1 MKTEMKKGIFT
12 FIAISLLG
20 FLTGC
25 SENDV
30 LNDMQGAEADQAS
43 SVISGTASFDADE
56 VDAMFNVTPETRTAV
71 SYNSQKKLNYHWKKG
86 DRIPVFMCYKQG
98 YKKRVVKEEV
108 FVEADNMISFKLR
121 IPAGFD
127 RRRGDLYMGAV
138 MGKQAGVNNGAWA
151 STMTSDGK
159 FKIESSKTIDIT
171 SEQFNL
177 PFFAPLTPIKRSGDV
192 NLDFKPL
199 GSWFVVT
206 LKTQQ
211 AVAPSSVIVNSDI
224 VSTNGSFDLSSST
237 NGAIA
242 WEPAATTQQ
251 ETKFD
256 VRNFQVRANEES
268 MPVLVWFMPILDKE
282 AQQTTT
288 VSLSTQ
294 ATYSG
299 NARHFT
305 KKAIEKG
312 EKAVNHKVYR
322 VEIGEEKTPDVHPCE
337 KGLVITQFWS
347 TQKNRYCN
355 RNVLQITNISDHE
368 ISLEGYY
375 LVRSV
380 FGSAETP
387 SGVIDLGKL
396 EENNAQFLYNHRQK
410 KVLPSGASL
419 LITGFNRRVAEGT
432 FDYCDD
438 EIYQIALLGED
449 ENLLQQFVPE
459 GNRDRWGRESNCHF
473 CNAYFLT
480 FNGTDISLSK
490 PNDIVDNFGRDACGR
505 IYNFQF
511 LNRTYYR
518 IPYCYIYMG
527 EQGLGGEATHLYKPE
542 RRIRYNYDPYTYSY
556 WGPME
561 IFSTCAWRFS
571 NETKITS
578 LGYWG
583 KLGAMAMFVNNM
595 Y

>member
-1 MKTEMKKGIFT
+1 MKTKTIKGIFT
-12 FIAISLLG
+12 LIAISLLG

-30 LNDMQGAEADQAS
+30 LNDVQGAAADQTS
-43 SVISGTASFDADE
+43 SVISGTGSFDTDE
-56 VDAMFNVTPETRTAV
+56 VDAMFNATPETRTTFH
-71 SYNSQKKLNYHWKKG
+71 YNSQKKLSFRWKEHE
-86 DRIPVFMCYKQG
+86 RIPVFMCYKQG
-98 YKKRVVKEEV
+98 NEQKVVEDEV
-108 FVEADNMISFKLR
+108 FVVNGNNIKIAIN

-138 MGKQAGVNNGAWA
+138 MGKVPGVNNGAWA
-151 STMTSDGK
+151 SGMTADGK
-159 FKIESSKTIDIT
+159 FKIEASHTADAASD
-171 SEQFNL
+171 QFNL
-177 PFFAPLTPIKRSGDV
+177 PFYAPLTKVNTHGDI
-192 NLDFKPL
+192 NLHFKAL
-199 GSWFVVT
+199 GSWIVVR
-206 LKTQQ
+206 LNVQKDIDPDFMN
-211 AVAPSSVIVNSDI
+211 VSSDV
-224 VSTNGSFDLSSST
+224 VSTNGTLDLFSSES
-237 NGAIA
+237 GMPA
-242 WEPAATTQQ
+242 WQPEITTQQ
-251 ETKFD
+251 NIRFD
-256 VRNFQVRANEES
+256 VKNFNVKAKEES
-268 MPVLVWFMPILDKE
+268 KPLTVWFMPILNKE
-282 AQQTTT
+282 SQQPTT
-288 VSLSTQ
+288 VSLQKKT
-294 ATYSG
+294 TYSS
-299 NARHFT
+299 NARHYSKEVIGKNEQF
-305 KKAIEKG
+305 K
-312 EKAVNHKVYR
+312 NNKVYN
-322 VEIGEEKTPDVHPCE
+322 VDITEKVCD

-419 LITGFNRRVAEGT
+419 LITGFNRRVAEGA
-432 FDYCDD
+432 FDYCED

-449 ENLLQQFVPE
+449 ENLLQQFVPR
-459 GNRDRWGRESNCHF
+459 GNRDRRGRESNCYF

-511 LNRTYYR
+511 CNRTYYR

-561 IFSTCAWRFS
+561 IFSTCAWRLEY
-571 NETKITS
+571 ETKVTS
-578 LGYWG
+578 LGFWG
-583 KLGAMAMFVNNM
+583 KLGDRPMLRNNM

>member
-1 MKTEMKKGIFT
+1 MKTKAIKGIFT
-12 FIAISLLG
+12 LITISLLG

-30 LNDMQGAEADQAS
+30 LNDMQGAEANQAS
-43 SVISGTASFDADE
+43 NVISGTASFDTDE

-71 SYNSQKKLNYHWKKG
+71 RYNSQKKLNYHWKKG

-108 FVEADNMISFKLR
+108 FVEANNKILFKLR

-127 RRRGDLYMGAV
+127 RKRGDLYMGAV

-177 PFFAPLTPIKRSGDV
+177 PFFAPLDPVKPSGDIY
-192 NLDFKPL
+192 LHFKPL
-199 GSWFVVT
+199 GSWFAVT

-211 AVAPSSVIVNSDI
+211 AVVPTSVVVNSDI
-224 VSTNGSFDLSSST
+224 VSTNGSLDLSAST
-237 NGAIA
+237 NDVIE

-251 ETKFD
+251 DTKFD

-294 ATYSG
+294 ATYSRS
-299 NARHFT
+299 AQHFT
-305 KKAIEKG
+305 KKAIGKG
-312 EKAVNHKVYR
+312 EKAVNNKTYR
-322 VEIGEEKTPDVHPCE
+322 VEISEEKTPDVHPCE

-347 TQKNRYCN
+347 TRKNRCCN
-355 RNVLQITNISDHE
+355 RNVLQITNISDHD

-380 FGSAETP
+380 FGSADKA

-396 EENNAQFLYNHRQK
+396 EENNAKFLYNDRQK
-410 KVLPSGASL
+410 KVLPSGASI

-432 FDYCDD
+432 FDYCKDQ
-438 EIYQIALLGED
+438 IYQIALLGED

-459 GNRDRWGRESNCHF
+459 GNRDRWGRESVCHF

-511 LNRTYYR
+511 CNRTYYR

-561 IFSTCAWRFS
+561 IFSTCAWRLEY
-571 NETKITS
+571 ETKVTS
-578 LGYWG
+578 LGFWG
-583 KLGAMAMFVNNM
+583 KLGDRPMLRNNM

>member
-1 MKTEMKKGIFT
+1 MKTEMKKNIFT

-20 FLTGC
+20 FLAGC

-30 LNDMQGAEADQAS
+30 LNDVQGAAADQAS
-43 SVISGTASFDADE
+43 NVVSGTASFNTDE
-56 VDAMFNVTPETRTAV
+56 VDAIFNATPETRATFH
-71 SYNSQKKLNYHWKKG
+71 YNSQKKLSYSWKKG
-86 DRIPVFMCYKQG
+86 ERIPVFMCYKQG
-98 YKKRVVKEEV
+98 NKQKVVEDEV
-108 FVEADNMISFKLR
+108 YAVSGYNIKFNIN

-138 MGKQAGVNNGAWA
+138 MGKQPGVNNGAWA
-151 STMTSDGK
+151 SGITADGK
-159 FKIESSKTIDIT
+159 VKIEASHTADAASD
-171 SEQFNL
+171 QFNL
-177 PFFAPLTPIKRSGDV
+177 PFYAPLTKVNTHGDI
-192 NLDFKPL
+192 NLHFKAL
-199 GSWFVVT
+199 GSWLTVT
-206 LKTQQ
+206 LNVLKDINPDFL
-211 AVAPSSVIVNSDI
+211 VVNSDV
-224 VSTNGSFDLSSST
+224 VSTNGSFDLFSSED
-237 NGAIA
+237 GVAA
-242 WEPAATTQQ
+242 WQPEATTQQ
-251 ETKFD
+251 NIRYD
-256 VRNFQVRANEES
+256 VKNFQVKAKQES
-268 MPVLVWFMPILDKE
+268 KPFTVWFMPILNKKS
-282 AQQTTT
+282 QQPTT
-288 VSLSTQ
+288 VSLQTK
-294 ATYSG
+294 ATYSS
-299 NARHFT
+299 RMLQYS
-305 KKAIEKG
+305 KKVFDKNEQLKNN
-312 EKAVNHKVYR
+312 KTYNVNITEDAPVC
-322 VEIGEEKTPDVHPCE
+322 D

-347 TQKNRYCN
+347 TRKNRCCN
-355 RNVLQITNISDHE
+355 RNVLQITNISDHD

-396 EENNAQFLYNHRQK
+396 EENNAQFLYNDRQK

-419 LITGFNRRVAEGT
+419 LITGFTRRVAQGT
-432 FDYCDD
+432 FDYCED

-542 RRIRYNYDPYTYSY
+542 RRVNYPGSY

-561 IFSTCAWRFS
+561 NFSTCSWRFE
-571 NETKITS
+571 NENKITS
-578 LGYWG
+578 LGFWG
-583 KLGAMAMFVNNM
+583 KYGDIPMFRNNM

>member
-1 MKTEMKKGIFT
+1 MKKNIFT

-30 LNDMQGAEADQAS
+30 LNDVQKAAADQAS
-43 SVISGTASFDADE
+43 SVISGTASLDLDE
-56 VDAMFNVTPETRTAV
+56 MNGVLNATPTTRTTV
-71 SYNSQKKLNYHWKKG
+71 IYNSNKKLSYRLKKG
-86 DRIPVFMCYKQG
+86 DRIPVFVYYKQDNRQKIVEDEV
-98 YKKRVVKEEV
+98 YVVEG
-108 FVEADNMISFKLR
+108 NRLR
-121 IPAGFD
+121 FDTKIPADFD
-127 RRRGDLYMGAV
+127 RRKGNLYMGAV
-138 MGKQAGVNNGAWA
+138 MGKQPGVNNGAWA
-151 STMTSDGK
+151 SGMTADGK
-159 FKIESSKTIDIT
+159 LRIEVSHTVDAASQ
-171 SEQFNL
+171 QFNL
-177 PFFAPLTPIKRSGDV
+177 PFCAPLKLIKPSGDIY
-192 NLDFKPL
+192 LHFKAL
-199 GSWFVVT
+199 GSWFAVT
-206 LKTQQ
+206 LNVQKDINPDFM
-211 AVAPSSVIVNSDI
+211 VVNSD
-224 VSTNGSFDLSSST
+224 VVATNGTLDLFSSK
-237 NGAIA
+237 NGEFI
-242 WEPAATTQQ
+242 WQPEVTTQKNIRYDVKNFEVKAKQ
-251 ETKFD
+251 ESK
-256 VRNFQVRANEES
+256 
-268 MPVLVWFMPILDKE
+268 PLIVWFMPILNKE
-282 AQQTTT
+282 SQQPTTL
-288 VSLSTQ
+288 SLQTK
-294 ATYSG
+294 ATYSSKMLQYS
-299 NARHFT
+299 
-305 KKAIEKG
+305 KKVFDKNEQLKNN
-312 EKAVNHKVYR
+312 KTYNVNITEDAPVC
-322 VEIGEEKTPDVHPCE
+322 D

-347 TQKNRYCN
+347 TRKNRCCN
-355 RNVLQITNISDHE
+355 RNVLQITNISDHD

-387 SGVIDLGKL
+387 SGVIDLGNL
-396 EENNAQFLYNHRQK
+396 EENNAQFLYNDRQK

-518 IPYCYIYMG
+518 VPYCYIYMG

-542 RRIRYNYDPYTYSY
+542 RRVYYPGSY

-561 IFSTCAWRFS
+561 NFSTCSWRFE
-571 NETKITS
+571 NENKITS
-578 LGYWG
+578 LGFWG
-583 KLGAMAMFVNNM
+583 KYGDIFMFRNNM

>member
-1 MKTEMKKGIFT
+1 MKTEMKKNIFA

-25 SENDV
+25 SESDV
-30 LNDMQGAEADQAS
+30 LNDVQGAAADQAS
-43 SVISGTASFDADE
+43 NVISGTASFNTDE
-56 VDAMFNVTPETRTAV
+56 VDAMFNQAPETRTTFH
-71 SYNSQKKLNYHWKKG
+71 YNSQKKLSFRWKK
-86 DRIPVFMCYKQG
+86 DEKIPVFMCYKQG
-98 YKKRVVKEEV
+98 NEQKVVEDEV
-108 FVEADNMISFKLR
+108 YVVNGYNIKFNIN

-127 RRRGDLYMGAV
+127 RRRGDLYIGAV
-138 MGKQAGVNNGAWA
+138 MGKVPGVNNGAWA
-151 STMTSDGK
+151 SGMTADGK
-159 FKIESSKTIDIT
+159 VKIEASHTADAASD
-171 SEQFNL
+171 QFNL
-177 PFFAPLTPIKRSGDV
+177 PFYAPMTKVNTHGDI
-192 NLDFKPL
+192 NLHFKAL
-199 GSWFVVT
+199 GSWLAVT
-206 LKTQQ
+206 LNVQKDINPEFL
-211 AVAPSSVIVNSDI
+211 VVNSDV
-224 VSTNGSFDLSSST
+224 VSTNGTLDLFSS
-237 NGAIA
+237 GDGVAA
-242 WEPAATTQQ
+242 WQPDAPIQQ
-251 ETKFD
+251 QTRFTVK
-256 VRNFQVRANEES
+256 NYQVKAKQES
-268 MPVLVWFMPILDKE
+268 KPLTVWFMPILDK
-282 AQQTTT
+282 QSQKPIILSVKTQTT
-288 VSLSTQ
+288 
-294 ATYSG
+294 YSSK
-299 NARHFT
+299 ARRYS
-305 KKAIEKG
+305 KEVIGKNEQLK
-312 EKAVNHKVYR
+312 NNKVYN
-322 VEIGEEKTPDVHPCE
+322 VDITEDAPVCD

-347 TQKNRYCN
+347 ARKNRCCN
-355 RNVLQITNISDHE
+355 RNVLQITNISDHD

-387 SGVIDLGKL
+387 SGVIDLGNL
-396 EENNAQFLYNHRQK
+396 EENNAQFLYNDRQK

-459 GNRDRWGRESNCHF
+459 ANRDRWGRESNCHF

-518 IPYCYIYMG
+518 VPYCYIYMG

-542 RRIRYNYDPYTYSY
+542 RRVYYPGSY

-561 IFSTCAWRFS
+561 NFSTCSWRFE
-571 NETKITS
+571 NENKITS
-578 LGYWG
+578 LGFWG
-583 KLGAMAMFVNNM
+583 KYGDIFMFRNNM

>member
-1 MKTEMKKGIFT
+1 MKTEMKKSIFT

-30 LNDMQGAEADQAS
+30 LNDVQGAAADQAS
-43 SVISGTASFDADE
+43 NVVSGTASFNTDE
-56 VDAMFNVTPETRTAV
+56 VDAMFNATPETRTTFH
-71 SYNSQKKLNYHWKKG
+71 YNSQKKLSFRWKK
-86 DRIPVFMCYKQG
+86 DERIPVFMYYKQG
-98 YKKRVVKEEV
+98 NEQKVVEDEV
-108 FVEADNMISFKLR
+108 YVVNGNKIKFNIN

-138 MGKQAGVNNGAWA
+138 MGKVPGVNNGAWA
-151 STMTSDGK
+151 SDMTDDGK
-159 FKIESSKTIDIT
+159 VKIEASHTADAASD
-171 SEQFNL
+171 QFNL
-177 PFFAPLTPIKRSGDV
+177 PFYAPLTKV
-192 NLDFKPL
+192 NTHGNISLHFKAL
-199 GSWFVVT
+199 GSWLAVT
-206 LKTQQ
+206 LNVQKDINPDFL
-211 AVAPSSVIVNSDI
+211 VVNSDV
-224 VSTNGSFDLSSST
+224 VSTNGTLDLFSSRD
-237 NGAIA
+237 GVAA
-242 WEPAATTQQ
+242 WQPDAPIQQ
-251 ETKFD
+251 QTRFTVK
-256 VRNFQVRANEES
+256 NYQVKAKQES
-268 MPVLVWFMPILDKE
+268 KPLTVWFMPILNKKS
-282 AQQTTT
+282 QQPITVSVKTQTT
-288 VSLSTQ
+288 
-294 ATYSG
+294 YSS
-299 NARHFT
+299 NARHYS
-305 KKAIEKG
+305 KEVIGKNEQLK
-312 EKAVNHKVYR
+312 NNKVYN
-322 VEIGEEKTPDVHPCE
+322 VDITEDAPVCD

-347 TQKNRYCN
+347 TQKNKYCN

-419 LITGFNRRVAEGT
+419 LITGFNRRVAEGA
-432 FDYCDD
+432 FDYCED

-459 GNRDRWGRESNCHF
+459 CMLNRRGRPTNDF
-473 CNAYFLT
+473 RNAYFLT

-518 IPYCYIYMG
+518 IPYCDIFAG

-542 RRIRYNYDPYTYSY
+542 RKKNYPGSF

-561 IFSTCAWRFS
+561 NFNTCSWRFE

-583 KLGAMAMFVNNM
+583 KYGVFDMSRKDM

>member
-1 MKTEMKKGIFT
+1 MKTKTIKGIFT
-12 FIAISLLG
+12 LIAISLLG

-25 SENDV
+25 SENDM
-30 LNDMQGAEADQAS
+30 LNDTHEAAADQTS
-43 SVISGTASFDADE
+43 NVISGTASFNTDE
-56 VDAMFNVTPETRTAV
+56 VDAMFNTTPETRATFH
-71 SYNSQKKLNYHWKKG
+71 YNSQKKLSYRWKKG
-86 DRIPVFMCYKQG
+86 EKIPVFMCYKQG
-98 YKKRVVKEEV
+98 NKQKMVEDEV
-108 FVEADNMISFKLR
+108 YAVDGYNIKFTIN

-127 RRRGDLYMGAV
+127 RRKGDLYMGAV
-138 MGKQAGVNNGAWA
+138 MGKLPGVNNGAWA
-151 STMTSDGK
+151 SGMTTDGK
-159 FKIESSKTIDIT
+159 FKIEASHTADAASD
-171 SEQFNL
+171 QFNL
-177 PFFAPLTPIKRSGDV
+177 PFYVPLTKVTTHGDI
-192 NLDFKPL
+192 NLHFKAL

-206 LKTQQ
+206 LNVQKDI
-211 AVAPSSVIVNSDI
+211 APDFMVVNSDV
-224 VSTNGSFDLSSST
+224 VSTNGSLDLFSSES
-237 NGAIA
+237 GVAA
-242 WEPAATTQQ
+242 WQPETTTQQ
-251 ETKFD
+251 NIRYD
-256 VRNFQVRANEES
+256 VKNLQVKAKEES
-268 MPVLVWFMPILDKE
+268 KPFTVWFMPIVDKQS
-282 AQQTTT
+282 QQPTT
-288 VSLSTQ
+288 VSVRKKT
-294 ATYSG
+294 TYSSNVRQYSKEVIG
-299 NARHFT
+299 KNEQL
-305 KKAIEKG
+305 KNNKAYNVDITEK
-312 EKAVNHKVYR
+312 VC
-322 VEIGEEKTPDVHPCE
+322 D

-355 RNVLQITNISDHE
+355 RNVLQITNISDHD

-419 LITGFNRRVAEGT
+419 LITGFNRRVAEGA
-432 FDYCDD
+432 FDYCED

-449 ENLLQQFVPE
+449 ENLLQQFVPQ
-459 GNRDRWGRESNCHF
+459 GNRDRWGRESNCYF

-511 LNRTYYR
+511 CNRTYYR

-542 RRIRYNYDPYTYSY
+542 RRIRYHYDPYTYSY

-561 IFSTCAWRFS
+561 IFSTCAWRLEY
-571 NETKITS
+571 ETKVTS
-578 LGYWG
+578 LGFWG
-583 KLGAMAMFVNNM
+583 KLGDRPMRRNNM

>member
-1 MKTEMKKGIFT
+1 MKTEMKKNIFA

-30 LNDMQGAEADQAS
+30 LNDVQKAAADQAS
-43 SVISGTASFDADE
+43 SVISGTASLDLDE
-56 VDAMFNVTPETRTAV
+56 MNGVLNATPTTRTTV
-71 SYNSQKKLNYHWKKG
+71 IYNSNKKLSYRLKKG
-86 DRIPVFMCYKQG
+86 DRIPVFVYYKQDNRQKIVEDEV
-98 YKKRVVKEEV
+98 YVVEG
-108 FVEADNMISFKLR
+108 NRLR
-121 IPAGFD
+121 FDTKIPADFD
-127 RRRGDLYMGAV
+127 RRKGNLYMGAV
-138 MGKQAGVNNGAWA
+138 MGKQPGVNNGAWA
-151 STMTSDGK
+151 SGMTADGK
-159 FKIESSKTIDIT
+159 LRIEVSHIVDAASQ
-171 SEQFNL
+171 QFNL
-177 PFFAPLTPIKRSGDV
+177 PFCAPLKLIKPSGDIY
-192 NLDFKPL
+192 LHFKAL
-199 GSWFVVT
+199 GSWFAVT
-206 LKTQQ
+206 LNVQKDINPDFM
-211 AVAPSSVIVNSDI
+211 VVNSD
-224 VSTNGSFDLSSST
+224 VVATNGTLDLFSSK
-237 NGAIA
+237 NGEFI
-242 WEPAATTQQ
+242 WQPEVTTQKNIRYDVKNFEVKAKQ
-251 ETKFD
+251 ESK
-256 VRNFQVRANEES
+256 
-268 MPVLVWFMPILDKE
+268 PLIVWFMPILNKESQQPTTLSLQTKAAYSSKMLQYSKKVFDKNEQLVNNKTYNVNITEE
-282 AQQTTT
+282 AP
-288 VSLSTQ
+288 VC
-294 ATYSG
+294 
-299 NARHFT
+299 
-305 KKAIEKG
+305 
-312 EKAVNHKVYR
+312 
-322 VEIGEEKTPDVHPCE
+322 D

-347 TQKNRYCN
+347 TRKNRCCN
-355 RNVLQITNISDHE
+355 RNVLQITNISDHD

-375 LVRSV
+375 LVRSI

-387 SGVIDLGKL
+387 SGVIDLGNL
-396 EENNAQFLYNHRQK
+396 EENNAQFLYNDRQK

-518 IPYCYIYMG
+518 VPYCYIYMG

-542 RRIRYNYDPYTYSY
+542 RRVYYPGSY

-561 IFSTCAWRFS
+561 NFSTCSWRFE

-578 LGYWG
+578 LGFWG
-583 KLGAMAMFVNNM
+583 KYGDIFMFRNNM

>member
-1 MKTEMKKGIFT
+1 MKTKTIKGIFT
-12 FIAISLLG
+12 LIAISLLG

-30 LNDMQGAEADQAS
+30 LNDMHEAATDQTS
-43 SVISGTASFDADE
+43 SVISGTASFDTDE
-56 VDAMFNVTPETRTAV
+56 VDAMFNATPETRATFH
-71 SYNSQKKLNYHWKKG
+71 YNSQKKLLFRWKEGEK
-86 DRIPVFMCYKQG
+86 IPVFMCYKQG
-98 YKKRVVKEEV
+98 NKQKVVEDEV
-108 FVEADNMISFKLR
+108 FVVNGYNIKFTIN

-127 RRRGDLYMGAV
+127 RRKGDLYMGAV
-138 MGKQAGVNNGAWA
+138 MGKQPGVNNGAWA
-151 STMTSDGK
+151 SGMTADGK
-159 FKIESSKTIDIT
+159 FRIEASHTADAASD
-171 SEQFNL
+171 QFNL
-177 PFFAPLTPIKRSGDV
+177 PFYAPLTKVNTHGDI
-192 NLDFKPL
+192 NLHFKAL
-199 GSWFVVT
+199 GSWIVVR
-206 LKTQQ
+206 LNVQKDID
-211 AVAPSSVIVNSDI
+211 PDFMNVNSDV
-224 VSTNGSFDLSSST
+224 VSTNGTLDLFSSE
-237 NGAIA
+237 NGEFI
-242 WEPAATTQQ
+242 WQPEATKQQ
-251 ETKFD
+251 NIRYD
-256 VRNFQVRANEES
+256 VKNFQVKAKQES
-268 MPVLVWFMPILDKE
+268 KPFTVWFMPILNKKS
-282 AQQTTT
+282 QQPTT
-288 VSLSTQ
+288 VSIKKQT
-294 ATYSG
+294 TYSSNVRQYSKEVIG
-299 NARHFT
+299 KNELLKNNIVYYVDIT
-305 KKAIEKG
+305 EK
-312 EKAVNHKVYR
+312 VC
-322 VEIGEEKTPDVHPCE
+322 D

-347 TQKNRYCN
+347 TRKNRCCN

-419 LITGFNRRVAEGT
+419 LITGFNRRVAEGA
-432 FDYCDD
+432 FDYCED

-449 ENLLQQFVPE
+449 ENLLRQFVPQ
-459 GNRDRWGRESNCHF
+459 GNRDRCGRESNCHF

-583 KLGAMAMFVNNM
+583 KLGAFPMFRNNM

>member
-1 MKTEMKKGIFT
+1 MKTKTIKGIFT
-12 FIAISLLG
+12 LMAISLLG

-25 SENDV
+25 SENDM
-30 LNDMQGAEADQAS
+30 LSDTHEAAADQTS
-43 SVISGTASFDADE
+43 NVISGTASFNTDE
-56 VDAMFNVTPETRTAV
+56 VDAMFNTTPETRATFH
-71 SYNSQKKLNYHWKKG
+71 YNSQKKLSYSWKKG
-86 DRIPVFMCYKQG
+86 ERIPVFMCYKQG
-98 YKKRVVKEEV
+98 NKQKVVEDEV
-108 FVEADNMISFKLR
+108 YAVNGYNIKFTIN

-138 MGKQAGVNNGAWA
+138 MGKQPGVNNGAWA
-151 STMTSDGK
+151 SGITADGK
-159 FKIESSKTIDIT
+159 VKIEASHTADAASD
-171 SEQFNL
+171 QFNL
-177 PFFAPLTPIKRSGDV
+177 PFYAPLTKV
-192 NLDFKPL
+192 NTHGNISLNFKAL

-206 LKTQQ
+206 LNVQKDINPDFL
-211 AVAPSSVIVNSDI
+211 VVNSDV
-224 VSTNGSFDLSSST
+224 VSTNGSFDLFSSES
-237 NGAIA
+237 GVAA
-242 WEPAATTQQ
+242 WQPETTTQQ
-251 ETKFD
+251 NNIRFD
-256 VRNFQVRANEES
+256 VKNFQVKAKQES
-268 MPVLVWFMPILDKE
+268 KPFTVWFMPILNKKS
-282 AQQTTT
+282 QQPTS
-288 VSLSTQ
+288 VSLQTKT
-294 ATYSG
+294 TYSSKMIKYS
-299 NARHFT
+299 
-305 KKAIEKG
+305 KKVFDKNEQLINNKAYNVDITEK
-312 EKAVNHKVYR
+312 VC
-322 VEIGEEKTPDVHPCE
+322 D

-347 TQKNRYCN
+347 TRKNRYCN
-355 RNVLQITNISDHE
+355 RNLLQITNISDHD

-387 SGVIDLGKL
+387 SGVIDLGQL
-396 EENNAQFLYNHRQK
+396 EENNAQFLYNDRQK

-419 LITGFNRRVAEGT
+419 LITGFTRRVAEGT

-449 ENLLQQFVPE
+449 ANLLRQFVPQ
-459 GNRDRWGRESNCHF
+459 GNRDYWGRESDCHF

-518 IPYCYIYMG
+518 VPYCYIYMG

-542 RRIRYNYDPYTYSY
+542 RRVYYPGSY

-561 IFSTCAWRFS
+561 NFSTCSWRFE
-571 NETKITS
+571 NENKITS
-578 LGYWG
+578 LGFWG
-583 KLGAMAMFVNNM
+583 KYGDIYMFRNNM

>member
-1 MKTEMKKGIFT
+1 MKTEMKKNIFA

-25 SENDV
+25 SESDV
-30 LNDMQGAEADQAS
+30 LNDVQGAAADQAS
-43 SVISGTASFDADE
+43 NVISGTASFNTDE
-56 VDAMFNVTPETRTAV
+56 VGAMFNQAPETRTTFH
-71 SYNSQKKLNYHWKKG
+71 YNSQKKLSFRWKK
-86 DRIPVFMCYKQG
+86 DEKIPVFMCYKQG
-98 YKKRVVKEEV
+98 NEQKVVEDEV
-108 FVEADNMISFKLR
+108 YVVNGYNIKFNIN

-127 RRRGDLYMGAV
+127 RRRGDLYIGAV
-138 MGKQAGVNNGAWA
+138 MGKVPGVNNGAWA
-151 STMTSDGK
+151 SGMTADGK
-159 FKIESSKTIDIT
+159 VKIEASHTADAASD
-171 SEQFNL
+171 QFNL
-177 PFFAPLTPIKRSGDV
+177 PFYAPMTKVNTHGDI
-192 NLDFKPL
+192 NLHFKAL
-199 GSWFVVT
+199 GSWLAVT
-206 LKTQQ
+206 LNVQKDINPEFL
-211 AVAPSSVIVNSDI
+211 VVNSDV
-224 VSTNGSFDLSSST
+224 VSTNGTLDLFSS
-237 NGAIA
+237 GDGVAA
-242 WEPAATTQQ
+242 WQPDAPIQQ
-251 ETKFD
+251 QTRFTVK
-256 VRNFQVRANEES
+256 NYQVKAKQES
-268 MPVLVWFMPILDKE
+268 KPLTVWFMPILDK
-282 AQQTTT
+282 QSQKPIILSVKTQTT
-288 VSLSTQ
+288 
-294 ATYSG
+294 YSSK
-299 NARHFT
+299 ARRYS
-305 KKAIEKG
+305 KEVIGKNEQLK
-312 EKAVNHKVYR
+312 NNKVYN
-322 VEIGEEKTPDVHPCE
+322 VDITEDAPVCD

-347 TQKNRYCN
+347 ARKNRCCN
-355 RNVLQITNISDHE
+355 RNVLQITNISDHD

-387 SGVIDLGKL
+387 SGVIDLGNL
-396 EENNAQFLYNHRQK
+396 EENNAQFLYNDRQK

-518 IPYCYIYMG
+518 VPYCYIYMG

-542 RRIRYNYDPYTYSY
+542 RRVYYPGSY

-561 IFSTCAWRFS
+561 NFSTCSWRFE
-571 NETKITS
+571 NENKITS

-583 KLGAMAMFVNNM
+583 KLGDIFMFRNNM

>member
-1 MKTEMKKGIFT
+1 MK
-12 FIAISLLG
+12 A
-20 FLTGC
+20 
-25 SENDV
+25 
-30 LNDMQGAEADQAS
+30 
-43 SVISGTASFDADE
+43 
-56 VDAMFNVTPETRTAV
+56 
-71 SYNSQKKLNYHWKKG
+71 
-86 DRIPVFMCYKQG
+86 
-98 YKKRVVKEEV
+98 KEE
-108 FVEADNMISFKLR
+108 
-121 IPAGFD
+121 
-127 RRRGDLYMGAV
+127 
-138 MGKQAGVNNGAWA
+138 
-151 STMTSDGK
+151 
-159 FKIESSKTIDIT
+159 SK
-171 SEQFNL
+171 
-177 PFFAPLTPIKRSGDV
+177 PFT
-192 NLDFKPL
+192 
-199 GSWFVVT
+199 
-206 LKTQQ
+206 
-211 AVAPSSVIVNSDI
+211 
-224 VSTNGSFDLSSST
+224 
-237 NGAIA
+237 
-242 WEPAATTQQ
+242 
-251 ETKFD
+251 
-256 VRNFQVRANEES
+256 
-268 MPVLVWFMPILDKE
+268 VWFMPIVDKQS
-282 AQQTTT
+282 QQPTT
-288 VSLSTQ
+288 VSVRKKT
-294 ATYSG
+294 TYSSNVRQYSKEVIG
-299 NARHFT
+299 KNEQL
-305 KKAIEKG
+305 KNNKAYNVDITEK
-312 EKAVNHKVYR
+312 VC
-322 VEIGEEKTPDVHPCE
+322 D

-355 RNVLQITNISDHE
+355 RNVLQITNISDHD

-387 SGVIDLGKL
+387 SGVIDLGNL
-396 EENNAQFLYNHRQK
+396 EENNAQFLYNDRQK

-518 IPYCYIYMG
+518 VPYCYIYMG

-542 RRIRYNYDPYTYSY
+542 RRVYYPGSY

-561 IFSTCAWRFS
+561 NFSTCSWRFE

-578 LGYWG
+578 LGFWG
-583 KLGAMAMFVNNM
+583 KYGDIFMFRNNM

>member
-1 MKTEMKKGIFT
+1 MKTEMKKNFFT

-30 LNDMQGAEADQAS
+30 LNDVQRDAADQAS
-43 SVISGTASFDADE
+43 NVISGTASFNTDE
-56 VDAMFNVTPETRTAV
+56 VDAMFNATPETRATFH
-71 SYNSQKKLNYHWKKG
+71 YNSQKKLSYRWKEG
-86 DRIPVFMCYKQG
+86 ERIPVFMCYKQG
-98 YKKRVVKEEV
+98 NKQEVVEDEV
-108 FVEADNMISFKLR
+108 YAVNGYNIKFNIN

-127 RRRGDLYMGAV
+127 RRKGDLYMGVV
-138 MGKQAGVNNGAWA
+138 MGKQPGVNNGAWA
-151 STMTSDGK
+151 SGMTADGK
-159 FKIESSKTIDIT
+159 VKIET
-171 SEQFNL
+171 SHMADAASDQFNL
-177 PFFAPLTPIKRSGDV
+177 PFYVPLTKVTTHGDI
-192 NLDFKPL
+192 NLHFKAL
-199 GSWFVVT
+199 GSWLAVT
-206 LKTQQ
+206 LNVQKDIHPEFL
-211 AVAPSSVIVNSDI
+211 VVNSDV
-224 VSTNGSFDLSSST
+224 VSTNGTLDLFSS
-237 NGAIA
+237 GDGVAA
-242 WEPAATTQQ
+242 WQPDAPIQQ
-251 ETKFD
+251 QTRFTVK
-256 VRNFQVRANEES
+256 NYQVKAKQES
-268 MPVLVWFMPILDKE
+268 KPLTVWFMPILNKE
-282 AQQTTT
+282 SQQPIT
-288 VSLSTQ
+288 VSVKTQ
-294 ATYSG
+294 NTYSSK
-299 NARHFT
+299 ARQYS
-305 KKAIEKG
+305 KEVIGKNEQLK
-312 EKAVNHKVYR
+312 NNKVYN
-322 VEIGEEKTPDVHPCE
+322 VDITEDAPVCD

-347 TQKNRYCN
+347 TRKNRCCN
-355 RNVLQITNISDHE
+355 RNVLQITNISDHD

-396 EENNAQFLYNHRQK
+396 EENNAQFLYDNRQK

-419 LITGFNRRVAEGT
+419 LITGFNRRVAEGA
-432 FDYCDD
+432 FDYCED

-511 LNRTYYR
+511 CNRTYYR

-542 RRIRYNYDPYTYSY
+542 RRVGYYGSY

-561 IFSTCAWRFS
+561 NFSTCAWRLEY
-571 NETKITS
+571 ETKVTS

-583 KLGAMAMFVNNM
+583 KLGDRPMLVNNM

>member
-1 MKTEMKKGIFT
+1 MKTEMKKNIFT

-30 LNDMQGAEADQAS
+30 LNDVQKAAADQAS
-43 SVISGTASFDADE
+43 SVISGTASLDLDE
-56 VDAMFNVTPETRTAV
+56 MNGVLNATPTTRTTV
-71 SYNSQKKLNYHWKKG
+71 IYNSNKKLSYRLKKG
-86 DRIPVFMCYKQG
+86 DRIPVFVYYKQDNRQKIVEDEV
-98 YKKRVVKEEV
+98 YVVEG
-108 FVEADNMISFKLR
+108 NRLR
-121 IPAGFD
+121 FDTKIPADFD
-127 RRRGDLYMGAV
+127 RRKGNLYMGAV
-138 MGKQAGVNNGAWA
+138 MGKQPGVNNGAWA
-151 STMTSDGK
+151 SGMTADGK
-159 FKIESSKTIDIT
+159 LRIEVSHTVDAASQ
-171 SEQFNL
+171 QFNL
-177 PFFAPLTPIKRSGDV
+177 PFCAPLKLIKPSGDIY
-192 NLDFKPL
+192 LHFKAL
-199 GSWFVVT
+199 GSWFAVT
-206 LKTQQ
+206 LNVQKDINPDFM
-211 AVAPSSVIVNSDI
+211 VVNSD
-224 VSTNGSFDLSSST
+224 VVATNGTLDLFSSK
-237 NGAIA
+237 NGEFI
-242 WEPAATTQQ
+242 WQPEVTTQKNIRYDVKNFEVKAKQ
-251 ETKFD
+251 ESK
-256 VRNFQVRANEES
+256 
-268 MPVLVWFMPILDKE
+268 PLIVWFMPILNKE
-282 AQQTTT
+282 SQQPTTL
-288 VSLSTQ
+288 SLQTK
-294 ATYSG
+294 ATYSSKMLQYS
-299 NARHFT
+299 
-305 KKAIEKG
+305 KKVFDKNEQLKNN
-312 EKAVNHKVYR
+312 KTYNVNITEDAPVC
-322 VEIGEEKTPDVHPCE
+322 D

-347 TQKNRYCN
+347 TRKNRCCN
-355 RNVLQITNISDHE
+355 RNVLQITNISDHD

-387 SGVIDLGKL
+387 SGVIDLGNL
-396 EENNAQFLYNHRQK
+396 EENNAQFLYNDRQK

-518 IPYCYIYMG
+518 VPYCYIYMG

-542 RRIRYNYDPYTYSY
+542 RRVNYRGSY

-561 IFSTCAWRFS
+561 NFSTCAWRLEY
-571 NETKITS
+571 ETKVTS

-583 KLGAMAMFVNNM
+583 KLGDRPMLVNNM

>member
-1 MKTEMKKGIFT
+1 MKTKAIKGIFT
-12 FIAISLLG
+12 LITISLLG

-30 LNDMQGAEADQAS
+30 LNDMQGAETNQAS

-56 VDAMFNVTPETRTAV
+56 VDAMFNMAPETRTAV
-71 SYNSQKKLNYHWKKG
+71 SYNSQKRLNYHWKKG

-108 FVEADNMISFKLR
+108 FVEANNKISFKLR

-177 PFFAPLTPIKRSGDV
+177 PFYSSPMLVNRSGDV
-192 NLDFKPL
+192 NLHFKPL
-199 GSWFVVT
+199 GSWIVVT

-211 AVAPSSVIVNSDI
+211 AVVPTSVVVNSDI
-224 VSTNGSFDLSSST
+224 VSTNGSFDLSVST
-237 NGAIA
+237 NDVIA

-251 ETKFD
+251 DTKFD

-294 ATYSG
+294 ATYSS

-322 VEIGEEKTPDVHPCE
+322 VEISEDKTPDVHPCE

-347 TQKNRYCN
+347 TQKNKYCN
-355 RNVLQITNISDHE
+355 RNVLQITNISDHD

-419 LITGFNRRVAEGT
+419 LITGFNRRVAEGA
-432 FDYCDD
+432 FDYCED

-459 GNRDRWGRESNCHF
+459 CMLNRCGRPTNDF

-480 FNGTDISLSK
+480 YNGTDISLSK
-490 PNDIVDNFGRDACGR
+490 PNDIVDNFGRDACGK
-505 IYNFQF
+505 IYKFQF

-518 IPYCYIYMG
+518 VPYCYIYMG

-542 RRIRYNYDPYTYSY
+542 RRVYYPGSY

-561 IFSTCAWRFS
+561 NFSTCSWRFS
-571 NETKITS
+571 NETMITS

-583 KLGAMAMFVNNM
+583 KLSRIFMFTNNM

>member
-1 MKTEMKKGIFT
+1 MKTEMKKNIFT

-30 LNDMQGAEADQAS
+30 LNDVQKAAADQAS
-43 SVISGTASFDADE
+43 SVISGTASLDLDE
-56 VDAMFNVTPETRTAV
+56 MNGVLNATPTTRTTV
-71 SYNSQKKLNYHWKKG
+71 IYNSNKKLSYRLKKG
-86 DRIPVFMCYKQG
+86 DRIPVFVYYKQDNRQKIVEDEV
-98 YKKRVVKEEV
+98 YVVEG
-108 FVEADNMISFKLR
+108 NRLR
-121 IPAGFD
+121 FDTKIPADFD
-127 RRRGDLYMGAV
+127 RRKGNLYMGAV
-138 MGKQAGVNNGAWA
+138 MGKQPGVNNGAWA
-151 STMTSDGK
+151 SGMTADGK
-159 FKIESSKTIDIT
+159 LRIEVSHTVDAASQ
-171 SEQFNL
+171 QFNL
-177 PFFAPLTPIKRSGDV
+177 PFCAPLKLIKPSGDIY
-192 NLDFKPL
+192 LHFKAL
-199 GSWFVVT
+199 GSWFAVT
-206 LKTQQ
+206 LNVQKDINPDFM
-211 AVAPSSVIVNSDI
+211 VVNSD
-224 VSTNGSFDLSSST
+224 VVATNGTLDLFSSK
-237 NGAIA
+237 NGEFI
-242 WEPAATTQQ
+242 WQPEVTTQKNIRYDVKNFEVKAKQ
-251 ETKFD
+251 ESK
-256 VRNFQVRANEES
+256 
-268 MPVLVWFMPILDKE
+268 PLIVWFMPILNKE
-282 AQQTTT
+282 SQQPTTL
-288 VSLSTQ
+288 SLQTK
-294 ATYSG
+294 ATYSSKMLQYS
-299 NARHFT
+299 
-305 KKAIEKG
+305 KKVFDKNEQLKNN
-312 EKAVNHKVYR
+312 KTYNVNITEDAPVC
-322 VEIGEEKTPDVHPCE
+322 D

-347 TQKNRYCN
+347 TRKNRYCN

-396 EENNAQFLYNHRQK
+396 EENNAQFLYNNRQK

-419 LITGFNRRVAEGT
+419 LITGFNRRVAEGA
-432 FDYCDD
+432 FDYCED

-518 IPYCYIYMG
+518 VPYCYIYMG

-542 RRIRYNYDPYTYSY
+542 RRVYYPGSY

-561 IFSTCAWRFS
+561 NFSTCSWRFS
-571 NETKITS
+571 NETMVTS

-583 KLGAMAMFVNNM
+583 KLGGIFMFRNNM

>member
-1 MKTEMKKGIFT
+1 MKTKAIKGIFT
-12 FIAISLLG
+12 LITISLLG

-30 LNDMQGAEADQAS
+30 LNDMQGAETNQAS

-56 VDAMFNVTPETRTAV
+56 VDAMFNVAPETRTAV
-71 SYNSQKKLNYHWKKG
+71 SYNSQKRLNYHWKKG

-108 FVEADNMISFKLR
+108 FVKDNNKISFKLR

-151 STMTSDGK
+151 SGMSSDGK

-177 PFFAPLTPIKRSGDV
+177 PFYSSPMLVNRSGDV
-192 NLDFKPL
+192 NLHFKPL
-199 GSWFVVT
+199 GSWIVVT

-211 AVAPSSVIVNSDI
+211 AVVPTSVVVNSDI
-224 VSTNGSFDLSSST
+224 VSTNGSFDLSVST
-237 NGAIA
+237 NDVIA

-251 ETKFD
+251 DTKFD

-294 ATYSG
+294 ATYSS

-322 VEIGEEKTPDVHPCE
+322 VEISEEKTPDVHPCE

-347 TQKNRYCN
+347 TEKNRYCN

-419 LITGFNRRVAEGT
+419 LITGFNRRVAEGA
-432 FDYCDD
+432 FDYCED

-459 GNRDRWGRESNCHF
+459 CMLNRCGRPTNDF

-480 FNGTDISLSK
+480 YNGTDISLSK

-505 IYNFQF
+505 IYKFQF

-518 IPYCYIYMG
+518 VPYCYIYMG

-542 RRIRYNYDPYTYSY
+542 RRVYYPGSY

-561 IFSTCAWRFS
+561 NFSTCSWRFS
-571 NETKITS
+571 NETMITS

-583 KLGAMAMFVNNM
+583 KLSRIFMFTNNM

>member
-1 MKTEMKKGIFT
+1 MKTEMKKNIFT

-30 LNDMQGAEADQAS
+30 LNDVQKAAADQAS
-43 SVISGTASFDADE
+43 SVISGTASLDLDE
-56 VDAMFNVTPETRTAV
+56 MNGVLNATPTTRTTV
-71 SYNSQKKLNYHWKKG
+71 IYNSNKKLSYRLKKG
-86 DRIPVFMCYKQG
+86 DRIPVFVYYKQDNRQKIVEDEV
-98 YKKRVVKEEV
+98 YVVEG
-108 FVEADNMISFKLR
+108 NRLR
-121 IPAGFD
+121 FDTKIPADFD
-127 RRRGDLYMGAV
+127 RRKGNLYMGAV
-138 MGKQAGVNNGAWA
+138 MGKQPGVNNGAWA
-151 STMTSDGK
+151 SGMTADGK
-159 FKIESSKTIDIT
+159 LRIEVSHTVDAASQ
-171 SEQFNL
+171 QFNL
-177 PFFAPLTPIKRSGDV
+177 PFCAPLKLIKPSGDIY
-192 NLDFKPL
+192 LHFKAL
-199 GSWFVVT
+199 GSWFAVT
-206 LKTQQ
+206 LNVQKDINPDFM
-211 AVAPSSVIVNSDI
+211 VVNSD
-224 VSTNGSFDLSSST
+224 VVATNGTLDLFSSK
-237 NGAIA
+237 NGEFI
-242 WEPAATTQQ
+242 WQPEVTTQKNIRYDVKNFEVKAKQ
-251 ETKFD
+251 ESK
-256 VRNFQVRANEES
+256 
-268 MPVLVWFMPILDKE
+268 PLIVWFMPILNKE
-282 AQQTTT
+282 SQQPTTL
-288 VSLSTQ
+288 SLQTK
-294 ATYSG
+294 ATYSSKMLQYS
-299 NARHFT
+299 
-305 KKAIEKG
+305 KKVFDKNEQLKNN
-312 EKAVNHKVYR
+312 KTYNVNITEDAPVC
-322 VEIGEEKTPDVHPCE
+322 D

-347 TQKNRYCN
+347 TRKNRCCN
-355 RNVLQITNISDHE
+355 RNVLQITNISDHD

-380 FGSAETP
+380 FGSDETP
-387 SGVIDLGKL
+387 SGVIDLGNL
-396 EENNAQFLYNHRQK
+396 EENNAQFLYNDRQK

-518 IPYCYIYMG
+518 VPYCYIYMG

-542 RRIRYNYDPYTYSY
+542 RRVYYPGSY

-561 IFSTCAWRFS
+561 NFSTCSWRFS

-583 KLGAMAMFVNNM
+583 KLGDIFMFRNNM

>member
-1 MKTEMKKGIFT
+1 
-12 FIAISLLG
+12 
-20 FLTGC
+20 
-25 SENDV
+25 
-30 LNDMQGAEADQAS
+30 
-43 SVISGTASFDADE
+43 
-56 VDAMFNVTPETRTAV
+56 
-71 SYNSQKKLNYHWKKG
+71 
-86 DRIPVFMCYKQG
+86 
-98 YKKRVVKEEV
+98 
-108 FVEADNMISFKLR
+108 
-121 IPAGFD
+121 
-127 RRRGDLYMGAV
+127 
-138 MGKQAGVNNGAWA
+138 
-151 STMTSDGK
+151 
-159 FKIESSKTIDIT
+159 
-171 SEQFNL
+171 
-177 PFFAPLTPIKRSGDV
+177 
-192 NLDFKPL
+192 
-199 GSWFVVT
+199 
-206 LKTQQ
+206 
-211 AVAPSSVIVNSDI
+211 
-224 VSTNGSFDLSSST
+224 
-237 NGAIA
+237 
-242 WEPAATTQQ
+242 
-251 ETKFD
+251 
-256 VRNFQVRANEES
+256 
-268 MPVLVWFMPILDKE
+268 MPILNKE
-282 AQQTTT
+282 SQQPTT
-288 VSLSTQ
+288 VSLQKKT
-294 ATYSG
+294 TYSS
-299 NARHFT
+299 NARHYSKEVIGKNEQF
-305 KKAIEKG
+305 K
-312 EKAVNHKVYR
+312 NNKVYN
-322 VEIGEEKTPDVHPCE
+322 VDITEKVCD

-419 LITGFNRRVAEGT
+419 LITGFNRRVAEGA
-432 FDYCDD
+432 FDYCED

-449 ENLLQQFVPE
+449 ENLLQQFVPR
-459 GNRDRWGRESNCHF
+459 GNRDRRGRESNCYF

-511 LNRTYYR
+511 CNRTYYR

-561 IFSTCAWRFS
+561 IFSTCAWRLEY
-571 NETKITS
+571 ETKVTS
-578 LGYWG
+578 LGFWG
-583 KLGAMAMFVNNM
+583 KLGDRPMLRNNM

>member
-1 MKTEMKKGIFT
+1 MKIKAIKGIFT
-12 FIAISLLG
+12 LITISLLG

-43 SVISGTASFDADE
+43 NVISGTASFDTDE
-56 VDAMFNVTPETRTAV
+56 VDAMFNMTPETRTAV
-71 SYNSQKKLNYHWKKG
+71 RYNSQKKLNYHWKKG

-177 PFFAPLTPIKRSGDV
+177 PFYSSPMLVSRSGDV

-211 AVAPSSVIVNSDI
+211 AVVPTSVVVNSDI
-224 VSTNGSFDLSSST
+224 VSTNGSLDLSAST
-237 NGAIA
+237 SDVIA

-251 ETKFD
+251 DTKFD

-282 AQQTTT
+282 AQLATT
-288 VSLSTQ
+288 VSLRTQ

-299 NARHFT
+299 NARPFT
-305 KKAIEKG
+305 KKAIGKG

-322 VEIGEEKTPDVHPCE
+322 VEISEEKTPDVHPCE

-347 TQKNRYCN
+347 TQKNKYCN

-419 LITGFNRRVAEGT
+419 LITGFKRSVAEGA
-432 FDYCDD
+432 FDYCEDQ
-438 EIYQIALLGED
+438 IYQIALLGED

-459 GNRDRWGRESNCHF
+459 CMLNRRGRPTNDF
-473 CNAYFLT
+473 RNAYFLT

-518 IPYCYIYMG
+518 IPYCDIFAG

-542 RRIRYNYDPYTYSY
+542 RKKNYPGSS

-561 IFSTCAWRFS
+561 NFNTCSWRFE

-583 KLGAMAMFVNNM
+583 KYGDFDMSRKDM

>member
-1 MKTEMKKGIFT
+1 MKTKTIKGIFT
-12 FIAISLLG
+12 LIAISLLG

-25 SENDV
+25 SENDM
-30 LNDMQGAEADQAS
+30 LNDTHEAAADQTS
-43 SVISGTASFDADE
+43 SVISGTASFNTDE
-56 VDAMFNVTPETRTAV
+56 VDAMFNATPETRATFH
-71 SYNSQKKLNYHWKKG
+71 YNSQKKLSYRWKEGEK
-86 DRIPVFMCYKQG
+86 IPVFMCYKQG
-98 YKKRVVKEEV
+98 NKQKMVEDEV
-108 FVEADNMISFKLR
+108 YAVDGYNIKFTIN

-127 RRRGDLYMGAV
+127 RRKGDLYMGAV
-138 MGKQAGVNNGAWA
+138 MGKLPGVNNGAWA
-151 STMTSDGK
+151 SGMTADGK
-159 FKIESSKTIDIT
+159 FKIKASLTADAASD
-171 SEQFNL
+171 QFNL
-177 PFFAPLTPIKRSGDV
+177 PFYVPLTKVTTHGDI
-192 NLDFKPL
+192 NLHFKAL

-206 LKTQQ
+206 LNVQKDFNPDFM
-211 AVAPSSVIVNSDI
+211 VVNSDV
-224 VSTNGSFDLSSST
+224 VSTNGSLDLFSSES
-237 NGAIA
+237 GVAA
-242 WEPAATTQQ
+242 WQPETTTQQ
-251 ETKFD
+251 NIRYD
-256 VRNFQVRANEES
+256 VRNLQVKTKHES
-268 MPVLVWFMPILDKE
+268 KPFTVWFMPILNKKS
-282 AQQTTT
+282 QQPTT
-288 VSLSTQ
+288 VSLQTKT
-294 ATYSG
+294 TYSSKVIKYS
-299 NARHFT
+299 
-305 KKAIEKG
+305 KKVFEKNEQLKNNKAYNVDIT
-312 EKAVNHKVYR
+312 EKVC
-322 VEIGEEKTPDVHPCE
+322 D

-347 TQKNRYCN
+347 TQKSRYCN
-355 RNVLQITNISDHE
+355 RNVLQITNISDHD

-419 LITGFNRRVAEGT
+419 LITGFNRRVAEGA
-432 FDYCDD
+432 FDYCED

-449 ENLLQQFVPE
+449 ENLLKQFVPE
-459 GNRDRWGRESNCHF
+459 GNRDRCGRESNCHF

-511 LNRTYYR
+511 CNRTYYR

-527 EQGLGGEATHLYKPE
+527 EQGLGGEATHLYNPE
-542 RRIRYNYDPYTYSY
+542 RRIRYHYDPYTYSY

-583 KLGAMAMFVNNM
+583 KLGDIPMFRNNM

>member
-1 MKTEMKKGIFT
+1 MKTEMKKNIFT

-30 LNDMQGAEADQAS
+30 LNDVQKAAADQAS
-43 SVISGTASFDADE
+43 SVISGTASLDLDE
-56 VDAMFNVTPETRTAV
+56 MNGVLNATPTTRTTV
-71 SYNSQKKLNYHWKKG
+71 IYNSNKKLSYRLKKG
-86 DRIPVFMCYKQG
+86 DRIPVFVYYKQDNRQKIVEDEV
-98 YKKRVVKEEV
+98 YVVEG
-108 FVEADNMISFKLR
+108 NRLR
-121 IPAGFD
+121 FDTKIPADFD
-127 RRRGDLYMGAV
+127 RRKGNLYMGAV
-138 MGKQAGVNNGAWA
+138 MGKQPGVNNGAWA
-151 STMTSDGK
+151 SGMTADGK
-159 FKIESSKTIDIT
+159 LRIEVSHTVDAASQ
-171 SEQFNL
+171 QFNL
-177 PFFAPLTPIKRSGDV
+177 PFCAPLKLIKPSGDIY
-192 NLDFKPL
+192 LHFKAL
-199 GSWFVVT
+199 GSWFAVT
-206 LKTQQ
+206 LNVQKDINPDFM
-211 AVAPSSVIVNSDI
+211 VVNSD
-224 VSTNGSFDLSSST
+224 VVATNGTLDLFSSK
-237 NGAIA
+237 NGEFIWQPEARTEQNIRY
-242 WEPAATTQQ
+242 
-251 ETKFD
+251 D
-256 VRNFQVRANEES
+256 VKNFQVKAKQES
-268 MPVLVWFMPILDKE
+268 KPLIVWFMPILNKE
-282 AQQTTT
+282 SQRPTT
-288 VSLSTQ
+288 VSLQTK
-294 ATYSG
+294 ATYSSKMLQYS
-299 NARHFT
+299 
-305 KKAIEKG
+305 KKVFDKNEKLI
-312 EKAVNHKVYR
+312 NN
-322 VEIGEEKTPDVHPCE
+322 KTYNVSITEDAPVCD

-347 TQKNRYCN
+347 TRKNRCCN
-355 RNVLQITNISDHE
+355 RNVLQITNISDHD

-396 EENNAQFLYNHRQK
+396 EENNAQFLYNDRQK

-518 IPYCYIYMG
+518 VPYCYIYMG

-542 RRIRYNYDPYTYSY
+542 RRVYYPGSY

-561 IFSTCAWRFS
+561 NFSTCSWRFE
-571 NETKITS
+571 NENKITS
-578 LGYWG
+578 LGFWG
-583 KLGAMAMFVNNM
+583 KYGDIFMFRNNM

>member
-1 MKTEMKKGIFT
+1 MKTKTIKGIFT
-12 FIAISLLG
+12 LMAISLLG

-25 SENDV
+25 SENDM
-30 LNDMQGAEADQAS
+30 LSDTHEAAADQTS
-43 SVISGTASFDADE
+43 NVISGTASFNTDE
-56 VDAMFNVTPETRTAV
+56 VDAMFNTTPETRATFH
-71 SYNSQKKLNYHWKKG
+71 YNSQKKLSYSWKKG
-86 DRIPVFMCYKQG
+86 ERIPVFMCYKQG
-98 YKKRVVKEEV
+98 NKQKVVEDEV
-108 FVEADNMISFKLR
+108 YAVNGYNIKFTIN

-138 MGKQAGVNNGAWA
+138 MGKQPGVNNGAWA
-151 STMTSDGK
+151 SGITADGK
-159 FKIESSKTIDIT
+159 VKIEASHTADAASD
-171 SEQFNL
+171 QFNL
-177 PFFAPLTPIKRSGDV
+177 PFYAPLTKV
-192 NLDFKPL
+192 NTHGNISLNFKAL

-206 LKTQQ
+206 LNVQKDINPDFM
-211 AVAPSSVIVNSDI
+211 VVSSDL
-224 VSTNGSFDLSSST
+224 VSTNGSLDLFSSES
-237 NGAIA
+237 GVAA
-242 WEPAATTQQ
+242 WQPETTTQQ
-251 ETKFD
+251 NNIRFD
-256 VRNFQVRANEES
+256 VKNFQVKAKQES
-268 MPVLVWFMPILDKE
+268 KPFTVWFMPILNKKS
-282 AQQTTT
+282 QQPTT
-288 VSLSTQ
+288 VSLQTKT
-294 ATYSG
+294 TYSSKMIKYS
-299 NARHFT
+299 
-305 KKAIEKG
+305 KKVFDKNEQLINNKAYNVDITEK
-312 EKAVNHKVYR
+312 VC
-322 VEIGEEKTPDVHPCE
+322 D

-347 TQKNRYCN
+347 TRKNRYCN
-355 RNVLQITNISDHE
+355 RNLLQITNISDHD

-387 SGVIDLGKL
+387 SGVIDLGQL
-396 EENNAQFLYNHRQK
+396 EENNAQFLYNDRQK

-419 LITGFNRRVAEGT
+419 LITGFTRRVAEGT

-449 ENLLQQFVPE
+449 ANLLRQFVPQ
-459 GNRDRWGRESNCHF
+459 GNRDYWGRESDCHF

-518 IPYCYIYMG
+518 VPYCYIYMG

-542 RRIRYNYDPYTYSY
+542 RRVYYPGSY

-561 IFSTCAWRFS
+561 NFSTCSWRFE
-571 NETKITS
+571 NENKITS
-578 LGYWG
+578 LGFWG
-583 KLGAMAMFVNNM
+583 KYGDIYMFRNNM

>member
-1 MKTEMKKGIFT
+1 MKTEMKKNIFT

-30 LNDMQGAEADQAS
+30 LNDVQRAAADQAS
-43 SVISGTASFDADE
+43 NTISGTASFNTDE
-56 VDAMFNVTPETRTAV
+56 VDAMFNQAPETRTTV
-71 SYNSQKKLNYHWKKG
+71 HYNSKKKLSFRWKEG
-86 DRIPVFMCYKQG
+86 ERIPVFMCYKQG
-98 YKKRVVKEEV
+98 NEQKVVEDEV
-108 FVEADNMISFKLR
+108 FVVNGNNIKFTIN

-127 RRRGDLYMGAV
+127 RRRGDLYIGSV
-138 MGKQAGVNNGAWA
+138 MGKVPGVNNGAWA
-151 STMTSDGK
+151 SGMTTDGK
-159 FKIESSKTIDIT
+159 VKIET
-171 SEQFNL
+171 SHTADAASDQFNL
-177 PFFAPLTPIKRSGDV
+177 PFYAPLTKVNTHGDI
-192 NLDFKPL
+192 NIHFKAL
-199 GSWFVVT
+199 GSWLAVT
-206 LKTQQ
+206 LNVQKDIDPDFLN
-211 AVAPSSVIVNSDI
+211 VSSDL
-224 VSTNGSFDLSSST
+224 VSTNGSLDLFSSES
-237 NGAIA
+237 GVAA
-242 WEPAATTQQ
+242 WQPEATTQQ
-251 ETKFD
+251 NIRFD
-256 VRNFQVRANEES
+256 VKNFQVKAKQES
-268 MPVLVWFMPILDKE
+268 KPLIVWFMPILNKE
-282 AQQTTT
+282 SQQATT
-288 VSLSTQ
+288 VSVNKQT
-294 ATYSG
+294 TYSS
-299 NARHFT
+299 NARQYS
-305 KKAIEKG
+305 KEVIGKNEQL
-312 EKAVNHKVYR
+312 VNNKTYNVN
-322 VEIGEEKTPDVHPCE
+322 ITEEAPVCD

-347 TQKNRYCN
+347 TQKSRYCN
-355 RNVLQITNISDHE
+355 RNLLQITNISDHD

-396 EENNAQFLYNHRQK
+396 EENNAQFLYNDRQK

-419 LITGFNRRVAEGT
+419 LITGFTRRVAEGT

-542 RRIRYNYDPYTYSY
+542 RRVNYPGSY

-561 IFSTCAWRFS
+561 NFSTCSWRFE
-571 NETKITS
+571 NENKITS
-578 LGYWG
+578 LGFWG
-583 KLGAMAMFVNNM
+583 KYGDIPMFRNNM

>member
-1 MKTEMKKGIFT
+1 MKTKTIKGIFT
-12 FIAISLLG
+12 LIAISLLG

-30 LNDMQGAEADQAS
+30 LNEVQGAAADQAS
-43 SVISGTASFDADE
+43 NVVSGTASFNTDE
-56 VDAMFNVTPETRTAV
+56 VDAIFNATPETRATFH
-71 SYNSQKKLNYHWKKG
+71 YNSQKKLSYSWKKG
-86 DRIPVFMCYKQG
+86 ERIPVFMCYKQG
-98 YKKRVVKEEV
+98 NKQKVVEDEV
-108 FVEADNMISFKLR
+108 YAVNGYNIKFTIN

-138 MGKQAGVNNGAWA
+138 MGKVPGVNNGAWA
-151 STMTSDGK
+151 SGITADGK
-159 FKIESSKTIDIT
+159 VKIEASHTADAASD
-171 SEQFNL
+171 QFNL
-177 PFFAPLTPIKRSGDV
+177 PFYAPLTKVNTHGDI
-192 NLDFKPL
+192 NLHFKAL
-199 GSWFVVT
+199 GSWLTVT
-206 LKTQQ
+206 LNVQKDINPDFL
-211 AVAPSSVIVNSDI
+211 VVNSDV
-224 VSTNGSFDLSSST
+224 VSTNGSFDLFSSED
-237 NGAIA
+237 GVAA
-242 WEPAATTQQ
+242 WQPEATMQQ
-251 ETKFD
+251 NIRYD
-256 VRNFQVRANEES
+256 VKNFQVKAKQES
-268 MPVLVWFMPILDKE
+268 KPFTVWFMPILNKKS
-282 AQQTTT
+282 QQPTT
-288 VSLSTQ
+288 VSLQTK
-294 ATYSG
+294 ATYSSKMLQYS
-299 NARHFT
+299 
-305 KKAIEKG
+305 KKVFDKNEQLKNNKTYYVDITEK
-312 EKAVNHKVYR
+312 VC
-322 VEIGEEKTPDVHPCE
+322 D

-347 TQKNRYCN
+347 TRKSRYCN

-419 LITGFNRRVAEGT
+419 LITGFNRRVAEGA
-432 FDYCDD
+432 FDYCED

-449 ENLLQQFVPE
+449 ENLLRQFVPQ
-459 GNRDRWGRESNCHF
+459 GNRDRCGRESNCHF

-583 KLGAMAMFVNNM
+583 KLGAFPMFRNNM

>member
-1 MKTEMKKGIFT
+1 MKTEMKKSIFT

-30 LNDMQGAEADQAS
+30 LNDVQRAAADQAS
-43 SVISGTASFDADE
+43 NVISGTASFNTDE
-56 VDAMFNVTPETRTAV
+56 VDAMFNAAPETRTTFH
-71 SYNSQKKLNYHWKKG
+71 YNSQKKLSFRWKK
-86 DRIPVFMCYKQG
+86 DERIPVFMYYKQG
-98 YKKRVVKEEV
+98 NEQKVVEDEV
-108 FVEADNMISFKLR
+108 FVVNGNNIKFNIN

-138 MGKQAGVNNGAWA
+138 MGKVPGVNNGAWA
-151 STMTSDGK
+151 SDMTDDGK
-159 FKIESSKTIDIT
+159 VKIEASNTTDAASD
-171 SEQFNL
+171 QFNL
-177 PFFAPLTPIKRSGDV
+177 PFYAPLTKVNTHGDI
-192 NLDFKPL
+192 NLHFKAL
-199 GSWFVVT
+199 GSWLAVT
-206 LKTQQ
+206 LIVQKDINPDFL
-211 AVAPSSVIVNSDI
+211 VVNSDV
-224 VSTNGSFDLSSST
+224 VSTNGTLDLFSSRD
-237 NGAIA
+237 GVAA
-242 WEPAATTQQ
+242 WQPDAPIQQ
-251 ETKFD
+251 ETRFTVK
-256 VRNFQVRANEES
+256 NYQVKAKQES
-268 MPVLVWFMPILDKE
+268 KPLTVWFMPILNKE
-282 AQQTTT
+282 SQQPIILSVKTQTT
-288 VSLSTQ
+288 
-294 ATYSG
+294 YSSK
-299 NARHFT
+299 ARHYS
-305 KKAIEKG
+305 KEVIGKNEQLK
-312 EKAVNHKVYR
+312 NNKVYN
-322 VEIGEEKTPDVHPCE
+322 VDITEDAPVCD

-347 TQKNRYCN
+347 ARKNRCCN
-355 RNVLQITNISDHE
+355 RNVLQITNISDHD

-387 SGVIDLGKL
+387 SGVIDLGNL
-396 EENNAQFLYNHRQK
+396 EENNAQFLYNDRQK

-518 IPYCYIYMG
+518 VPYCYIYMG

-542 RRIRYNYDPYTYSY
+542 RRVYYPGSY

-561 IFSTCAWRFS
+561 NFSTCSWRFE
-571 NETKITS
+571 NETKVTS

-583 KLGAMAMFVNNM
+583 KYGDIFMFRNNM

>member
-1 MKTEMKKGIFT
+1 MKTEMKKSIFT
-12 FIAISLLG
+12 FIVISLLG

-30 LNDMQGAEADQAS
+30 LNDVQKAAANQAS
-43 SVISGTASFDADE
+43 NVISGTGTFDTAE
-56 VDAMFNVTPETRTAV
+56 VDAMFNQAPETRTTFH
-71 SYNSQKKLNYHWKKG
+71 YNSKKKLSFRWKK
-86 DRIPVFMCYKQG
+86 DERIPVFMYYKQG
-98 YKKRVVKEEV
+98 NKQKVVEDEV
-108 FVEADNMISFKLR
+108 YVVNGYNIKFNIN

-138 MGKQAGVNNGAWA
+138 MGKVPGVNNGAWA
-151 STMTSDGK
+151 SDMTDDGK
-159 FKIESSKTIDIT
+159 VKIEASHTADASSD
-171 SEQFNL
+171 QFNL
-177 PFFAPLTPIKRSGDV
+177 PFYASLTKVNTHGDI
-192 NLDFKPL
+192 NLYFKAL
-199 GSWFVVT
+199 GSWLAVT
-206 LKTQQ
+206 LNVQKNINPDFL
-211 AVAPSSVIVNSDI
+211 VVNSDV
-224 VSTNGSFDLSSST
+224 VSTNGTLDLFSS
-237 NGAIA
+237 GDGVAA
-242 WEPAATTQQ
+242 WQPETTMQQ
-251 ETKFD
+251 NIRFD
-256 VRNFQVRANEES
+256 VKNYQVRAKQES
-268 MPVLVWFMPILDKE
+268 KPLTVWFMPILDK
-282 AQQTTT
+282 QSQKP
-288 VSLSTQ
+288 VILSVNTR
-294 ATYSG
+294 ATYSSK
-299 NARHFT
+299 ARHYS
-305 KKAIEKG
+305 KEVIGKNEQLQ
-312 EKAVNHKVYR
+312 NNKVYN
-322 VEIGEEKTPDVHPCE
+322 VDITEDAPVCD

-347 TQKNRYCN
+347 TRKNRYCN
-355 RNVLQITNISDHE
+355 RNLLQITNISDHD

-396 EENNAQFLYNHRQK
+396 EENNAQFLYNDRKK

-419 LITGFNRRVAEGT
+419 LITGFTRRVARGT
-432 FDYCDD
+432 FDRCKGQV
-438 EIYQIALLGED
+438 YQIALLGED

-459 GNRDRWGRESNCHF
+459 GNRDRCGRVSNCHF

-527 EQGLGGEATHLYKPE
+527 EQGLGGYGTHLYKPE
-542 RRIRYNYDPYTYSY
+542 RRVYYPGSY

-561 IFSTCAWRFS
+561 NFSTCSWRFE
-571 NETKITS
+571 NENKITS
-578 LGYWG
+578 LGFWG
-583 KLGAMAMFVNNM
+583 KYGDIPMFRNNM

>member
-1 MKTEMKKGIFT
+1 MKTEMKKSIFT

-30 LNDMQGAEADQAS
+30 LNDVQKAAADQAS
-43 SVISGTASFDADE
+43 SVISGTASLDLDE
-56 VDAMFNVTPETRTAV
+56 MNGVLNATPTTRTTV
-71 SYNSQKKLNYHWKKG
+71 IYNSNKKLSYRLKKG
-86 DRIPVFMCYKQG
+86 DRIPVFVYYKQDNRQKIVEDEV
-98 YKKRVVKEEV
+98 YVVEG
-108 FVEADNMISFKLR
+108 NRLR
-121 IPAGFD
+121 FDTKIPADFD
-127 RRRGDLYMGAV
+127 RRKGNLYMGAV
-138 MGKQAGVNNGAWA
+138 MGKQPGVNNGAWA
-151 STMTSDGK
+151 SGITADGK
-159 FKIESSKTIDIT
+159 LRIEVSHTVDAASQ
-171 SEQFNL
+171 QFNL
-177 PFFAPLTPIKRSGDV
+177 PFCAPLKLIKPSGDIY
-192 NLDFKPL
+192 LHFKAL
-199 GSWFVVT
+199 GSWFAVT
-206 LKTQQ
+206 LNVQKDINPDFM
-211 AVAPSSVIVNSDI
+211 VVNSD
-224 VSTNGSFDLSSST
+224 VVATNGTLDLFSSK
-237 NGAIA
+237 NGEFI
-242 WEPAATTQQ
+242 WQPEVTTQKNIRYDVKNFEVKAKQ
-251 ETKFD
+251 ESK
-256 VRNFQVRANEES
+256 
-268 MPVLVWFMPILDKE
+268 PLIVWFMPILNKE
-282 AQQTTT
+282 SQQPTTL
-288 VSLSTQ
+288 SLQTK
-294 ATYSG
+294 ATYSSKVLQYS
-299 NARHFT
+299 
-305 KKAIEKG
+305 KKVFDKNEQL
-312 EKAVNHKVYR
+312 VNNKTYNVN
-322 VEIGEEKTPDVHPCE
+322 ITEEAPVCD

-347 TQKNRYCN
+347 TRKNRCCN
-355 RNVLQITNISDHE
+355 RNVLQITNISDHD

-387 SGVIDLGKL
+387 SGVIDLGNL
-396 EENNAQFLYNHRQK
+396 EENNAQFLYNDRHK

-419 LITGFNRRVAEGT
+419 LITGFNRRVAEGA

-518 IPYCYIYMG
+518 VPYCYIYMG

-542 RRIRYNYDPYTYSY
+542 RRVYYPGSY

-561 IFSTCAWRFS
+561 NFSTCSWRFE
-571 NETKITS
+571 NETKVTS

-583 KLGAMAMFVNNM
+583 KYGDIYMFRNNM